1 MTMRV
6 LVVEDEKTIAE
17 EIASA
22 LTDAGYVVDIARDGE
37 DAWFRAETENYE
49 AIVLDLG
56 LPRLDGISVLKK
68 LRAARVG
75 TPVLILTA
83 RDSWMER
90 VDGFDAGADDYLP
103 KPFHRQELVARLAA
117 IIRRTGGHF
126 SPILECGDLR
136 IDTRRSAV
144 TVADKPIALTALEYR
159 AIRYLVHNRGRPVS
173 RVELAEQVYGGER
186 EPDSNALEV
195 LIGRL
200 RKKLGQDFISTR
212 RGYGYVIAD

>member
-1 MTMRV
+1 
-6 LVVEDEKTIAE
+6 
-17 EIASA
+17 
-22 LTDAGYVVDIARDGE
+22 
-37 DAWFRAETENYE
+37 
-49 AIVLDLG
+49 
-56 LPRLDGISVLKK
+56 
-68 LRAARVG
+68 
-75 TPVLILTA
+75 
-83 RDSWMER
+83 
-90 VDGFDAGADDYLP
+90 
-103 KPFHRQELVARLAA
+103 
-117 IIRRTGGHF
+117 
-126 SPILECGDLR
+126 
-136 IDTRRSAV
+136 V

>member
-1 MTMRV
+1 MRV

-22 LTDAGYVVDIARDGE
+22 LTDAGYVVDIARDGD

-103 KPFHRQELVARLAA
+103 KPFHRQELAARLAA

-212 RGYGYVIAD
+212 RGYGYVIA